1 MVVLVTG
8 AARGIG
14 LEVARQL
21 AQRGATV
28 LISARDAERARAAA
42 REVADAGDV
51 RPLSAGLDVA
61 DGASVRAAAAALGR
75 DPGRLD
81 VLVNNAAAYVDWTET
96 AGAADLAAAE
106 AVVQTNLFGAWRVTQ
121 ALLPLLR
128 QSPHPRVVNV
138 SSGAGSH
145 GDEQFGLTRRGGAA
159 ATYGVSKAA
168 LNALTATLAADLDG
182 TPVLVN
188 AACPGLTAT
197 WPGAEQMGARP
208 VAEGA
213 ASVVWAATLPDDG
226 PRGGLF
232 RDGRPLPS

>member
-1 MVVLVTG
+1 M
-8 AARGIG
+8 
-14 LEVARQL
+14 
-21 AQRGATV
+21 
-28 LISARDAERARAAA
+28 
-42 REVADAGDV
+42 
-51 RPLSAGLDVA
+51 
-61 DGASVRAAAAALGR
+61 
-75 DPGRLD
+75 
-81 VLVNNAAAYVDWTET
+81 DWTET

-106 AVVQTNLFGAWRVTQ
+106 AVVQTNLFGAWRATQ

-168 LNALTATLAADLDG
+168 LNALTATLAAELDG
-182 TPVLVN
+182 TPVLVK